1 MSKFITL
8 ANGTKMPSLGL
19 GTLFVKDVKSIQ
31 NAIVNVGYRHIDTA
45 AITMNEKEVG
55 LAVKGAIDT
64 GIKREEIFV
73 TTKLWHTAYNDPE
86 AALRKSLG
94 QL

>member
-1 MSKFITL
+1 MNKFITL

-55 LAVKGAIDT
+55 
-64 GIKREEIFV
+64 
-73 TTKLWHTAYNDPE
+73 
-86 AALRKSLG
+86 
-94 QL
+94 